1 MSEPVLT
8 VVVPCW
14 NSERF
19 LKRCLAS
26 LTGARPGALEVI
38 VVDNQSSD
46 DTLAIISSH
55 AELVSQV
62 ISEPDRGQSDA
73 LNKGFRAATGRFVC
87 WVNSDDEFV
96 GGSLARVL
104 KVLEQAEHDWYTAGM
119 VWINEASCIVRCS
132 PPLPHWKLLT
142 QYGATGIGGPS
153 SFVRRS
159 ALEIVGEFDERL
171 HYSMDTDM
179 WYRLHRQCVGLKVLG
194 FYVWAFRIH
203 AASKT
208 SHLHLG
214 ERMNDGMMKERL
226 VLGERHGFGTT
237 RLDEKLLLAGT
248 RAIGLLSG
256 RDLRAWSD
264 TRRYR
269 GQHVDELLAEPP
281 AVG

>member
-19 LKRCLAS
+19 LSRCLAS
-26 LTGARPGALEVI
+26 LAGAPPGVLEVI

-46 DTLAIISSH
+46 DTLTIVSSYG
-55 AELVSQV
+55 ALVSRV
-62 ISEPDRGQSDA
+62 ISERDRGQSDA

-87 WVNSDDEFV
+87 WLNSDDEFV
-96 GGSLARVL
+96 GGALPRVL
-104 KVLEQAEHDWYTAGM
+104 AALEQAQHDWYTAGM
-119 VWINEASCIVRCS
+119 VWIDEASCMVRCS
-132 PPLPHWKLLT
+132 PPLPHWKLL
-142 QYGATGIGGPS
+142 QRYGATGIGGPS

-159 ALEIVGEFDERL
+159 VIAVVGEFDERL

-179 WYRLHRQCVGLKVLG
+179 WYRLHKQGVRLTVLG

-214 ERMNDGMMKERL
+214 ERMNDEMMKERL
-226 VLGERHGFGTT
+226 LLGERHRFGTT
-237 RLDEKLLLAGT
+237 QLHSKVLLAGT
-248 RAIGLLSG
+248 RAIGLMSG

-269 GQHVDELLAEPP
+269 GRHVNKLLAKPP
-281 AVG
+281 AAR